1 MHLRGGG
8 AKSPDPVEPA
18 VVQLEVAAELQQLL
32 RKARKRKLEILEH
45 EAHSQLEAA
54 SVTLGTEQTSWER
67 EAAPSPSSDPTKW
80 LAATTAEEDEDGE
93 EDDELPPPPDISD
106 QPAAAERSE

>member
-1 MHLRGGG
+1 MWERWTFNTKIKRRLFCASALTSIRS
-8 AKSPDPVEPA
+8 APLLPADP
-18 VVQLEVAAELQQLL
+18 
-32 RKARKRKLEILEH
+32 KC
-45 EAHSQLEAA
+45 LEAA

-80 LAATTAEEDEDGE
+80 LAATTAEEEDDEE
-93 EDDELPPPPDISD
+93 DELPPPPDISD